1 VGEPLLFWQGDT
13 INSLIGRS
21 KDDIIDPAEVAKKNK
36 IEWSADAL
44 AHQTETEKDK
54 LVCNDVKREMC
65 VVDETIETKEVKQ
78 DDGVAT
84 QSQNLQKKVSA
95 YCVSKGR
102 GVTES
107 KRDRDQIMDTVDSE
121 DSVPF
126 LNTADGAGQTCG
138 NTKGASAIRSRVE

>member
-36 IEWSADAL
+36 IERSADAL
-44 AHQTETEKDK
+44 AHQMETEKNQ
-54 LVCNDVKREMC
+54 LVCNDVKGEMC
-65 VVDETIETKEVKQ
+65 VVGATIETKEAKQ

-84 QSQNLQKKVSA
+84 QSQNLKKKVSA
-95 YCVSKGR
+95 YFVSKGQ

-107 KRDRDQIMDTVDSE
+107 KRDQDQIMDTVDSE

-126 LNTADGAGQTCG
+126 LTTADGAGQTCG
-138 NTKGASAIRSRVE
+138 NTKGAPAIRSRVE